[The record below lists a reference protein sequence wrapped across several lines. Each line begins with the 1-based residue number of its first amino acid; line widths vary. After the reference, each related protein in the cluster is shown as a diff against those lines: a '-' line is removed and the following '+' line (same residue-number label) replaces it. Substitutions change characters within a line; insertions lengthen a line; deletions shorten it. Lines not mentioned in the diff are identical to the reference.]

1 MLLFGLLAAAIQDLK
16 EHKVWIGAAF
26 PAAVMHLFMLITG
39 QKWSE
44 LLEIC
49 LGTVIVVLILAL
61 IYRSTRGGIG
71 TGDIWI
77 QSGISLTLG
86 PWDGAGVWLLAMFLA
101 AGVSMVLLASGKI
114 RRKDR
119 LPFVP
124 FLAGACL
131 CYVVMSLTE

>member
-26 PAAVMHLFMLITG
+26 PAAVIHLFMLITG
-39 QKWSE
+39 QKWNE

-71 TGDIWI
+71 IGDIWI

-101 AGVSMVLLASGKI
+101 ACISMVLFLGRRV

-119 LPFVP
+119 IPFVP

-131 CYVVMSLTE
+131 CYVIAGLAG